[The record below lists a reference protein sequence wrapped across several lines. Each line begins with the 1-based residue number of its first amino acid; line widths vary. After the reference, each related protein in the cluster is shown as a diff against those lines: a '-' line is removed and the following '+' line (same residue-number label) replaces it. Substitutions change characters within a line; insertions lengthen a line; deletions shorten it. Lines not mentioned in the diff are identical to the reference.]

1 MNCNKNKREA
11 HGKEK
16 LKDDIVKKKLQLQKS
31 SKTKLIAIKIMR
43 TKYD

>member
-16 LKDDIVKKKLQLQKS
+16 LKDDIVKKNFNYRNHLKQNL
-31 SKTKLIAIKIMR
+31 
-43 TKYD
+43 